1 MKKHLPEGT
10 ALMAVVK
17 ANGYGHGDYETAVCA
32 LEAGA
37 DYLAV
42 AMLDEALAL
51 RKKGITAPI
60 LVLGA
65 AKTASAGAA
74 AEAGVTLTAPSADWL
89 KEAEACVPEG
99 QRLQIHIK
107 CDTGMGRIGI
117 RERAEL
123 LEAEQLCLQS
133 AAISLEGIF
142 THFATADEIDTAY
155 YEKQLARFQSML
167 SWLTERPAIVH
178 AANSAALLRFP
189 EAVFNM
195 VRAGIALYGLAP
207 SQEMKELLPFELKEA
222 LSLKSRL
229 VHVKKLHAGE
239 SVSYG
244 AVFTAEEDCWIGTLP
259 IGYAD
264 GWIRKLQGRDILIN
278 GQRLQLVGR
287 ICMDQCMVRLPGP
300 LETGTPAV
308 LIGQDGKERITVDDI
323 AGTLD
328 TINYEVTC
336 MMAARLPRVYIKGGR
351 VSAVSN
357 ALL

>member
-1 MKKHLPEGT
+1 
-10 ALMAVVK
+10 MAVVK

-42 AMLDEALAL
+42 AMLDEALSL

-65 AKTASAGAA
+65 AKTSSAGTA
-74 AEAGVTLTAPSADWL
+74 AEAGVTLTAPSAGWL
-89 KEAEACVPEG
+89 KEAEAAIPRG

-123 LEAEQLCLQS
+123 QEAEQLCQQS
-133 AAISLEGIF
+133 EALSLEGIF
-142 THFATADEIDTAY
+142 THFATADEIRTDY
-155 YEKQLARFQSML
+155 YEKQLSRFRSML

-189 EAVFNM
+189 EAAFNM

-207 SQEMKELLPFELKEA
+207 SQEMKDLLPFELKEA
-222 LSLKSRL
+222 FSLKSRL
-229 VHVKKLHAGE
+229 VHVKKLQAGE

-244 AVFTAEEDCWIGTLP
+244 AVFTAEEECWIGTLP

-264 GWIRKLQGRDILIN
+264 GWIRKLQGREILIN
-278 GQRLQLVGR
+278 GQRLPLVGR

-300 LETGTPAV
+300 LETGTAAV
-308 LIGQDGKERITVDDI
+308 LIGQDGKDRITVDEI

-336 MMAARLPRVYIKGGR
+336 MMAARLPRVYLKGGR
-351 VSAVSN
+351 ISAVSN